1 VKLCKNT
8 QLFTLFTDNVDLFI
22 YHCYFRWI
30 LRKRN
35 THLSFNLRNVFQLYF
50 CCIFVY
56 SMDPDEVAA
65 GCFEFRLRTRSFD
78 LHQLRQ
84 GSKLKKF
91 GRLFRASSD
100 GGVKQTS
107 SVPSSPA
114 AGSSPRHSPPRRKR
128 FVRVVR
134 DKPEDCTEDGRY
146 VVHKYS
152 EAFLAKMNR
161 ERFVTFVEI
170 QQKCLFISWAAL

>member
-1 VKLCKNT
+1 
-8 QLFTLFTDNVDLFI
+8 
-22 YHCYFRWI
+22 
-30 LRKRN
+30 
-35 THLSFNLRNVFQLYF
+35 
-50 CCIFVY
+50 
-56 SMDPDEVAA
+56 MDPDEVAA

-78 LHQLRQ
+78 MHQLAH

-100 GGVKQTS
+100 GGVKQQSS

-114 AGSSPRHSPPRRKR
+114 AGSSPRQSPPRRRR

-134 DKPEDCTEDGRY
+134 DKAEDCSEDGRF

-152 EAFLAKMNR
+152 QSYLEQRNR
-161 ERFVTFVEI
+161 ARFVIYMFFLDSPHLTHV
-170 QQKCLFISWAAL
+170 

>member
-1 VKLCKNT
+1 
-8 QLFTLFTDNVDLFI
+8 
-22 YHCYFRWI
+22 
-30 LRKRN
+30 
-35 THLSFNLRNVFQLYF
+35 
-50 CCIFVY
+50 
-56 SMDPDEVAA
+56 MDPDEVAA

-78 LHQLRQ
+78 LHQLTQ

-100 GGVKQTS
+100 GGVKQSS

-114 AGSSPRHSPPRRKR
+114 AGSSPRHSPPRRRR
-128 FVRVVR
+128 FVRVIR

-152 EAFLAKMNR
+152 EQFLAQMNR
-161 ERFVTFVEI
+161 ERFVTHTFMQLNRSVCAYWVHFLKTSCFFV
-170 QQKCLFISWAAL
+170 ISPMPMLSKYTVSKFLVSIYITVFALIIRPL

>member
-1 VKLCKNT
+1 
-8 QLFTLFTDNVDLFI
+8 
-22 YHCYFRWI
+22 
-30 LRKRN
+30 
-35 THLSFNLRNVFQLYF
+35 
-50 CCIFVY
+50 
-56 SMDPDEVAA
+56 MDPDEVAA

-78 LHQLRQ
+78 LHQLAH

-91 GRLFRASSD
+91 GRLFRTSSD
-100 GGVKQTS
+100 NGVKQTS

-114 AGSSPRHSPPRRKR
+114 GGSSPRHSPPRRRR

-152 EAFLAKMNR
+152 EAFLARQSR
-161 ERFVTFVEI
+161 ERFLMFLA
-170 QQKCLFISWAAL
+170 CLLCTSQATCQCEEAHAVSLCNSH

>member
-1 VKLCKNT
+1 MLLNSVSKVYQVHIVHWHYVDVSCRQIFVQKNT
-8 QLFTLFTDNVDLFI
+8 AAGSAAEFGSQIYVLITTLSCVQL
-22 YHCYFRWI
+22 
-30 LRKRN
+30 
-35 THLSFNLRNVFQLYF
+35 
-50 CCIFVY
+50 CCIFIS
-56 SMDPDEVAA
+56 SMDPDEVVA

-78 LHQLRQ
+78 LHQLTH

-114 AGSSPRHSPPRRKR
+114 GGSSPRHSPPRRRR

-152 EAFLAKMNR
+152 EEFLARMNR
-161 ERFVTFVEI
+161 ER
-170 QQKCLFISWAAL
+170 

>member
-1 VKLCKNT
+1 M
-8 QLFTLFTDNVDLFI
+8 
-22 YHCYFRWI
+22 
-30 LRKRN
+30 
-35 THLSFNLRNVFQLYF
+35 
-50 CCIFVY
+50 FVH
-56 SMDPDEVAA
+56 SMDPDQVPP

-78 LHQLRQ
+78 LHQLTH

-100 GGVKQTS
+100 GGEKQTS

-114 AGSSPRHSPPRRKR
+114 ATSPRHSPPRRRR

-152 EAFLAKMNR
+152 EAFLERMNR
-161 ERFVTFVEI
+161 ERFAVHIFVQIEW
-170 QQKCLFISWAAL
+170 QF